1 MRAIRPVVT
10 KSQVVF
16 LPQQDTYTSTYR
28 PSDDLAGGRLTV
40 DLDAIAANWRTLSEH
55 LRDGAECAATVK
67 ANAYGTGLAETAER
81 LHQEGCRTFFV
92 ALPQE
97 ALHLREW
104 LADATIYVLD
114 GLFPGTAETYAA
126 ANLRPVLNS
135 VPELE
140 EWSAYCRATNT
151 KLPAAIHIDT
161 GMNRLGLSPDM
172 FAQVMAD
179 DYLTD
184 PFTPC
189 LLVSHLACGSTP
201 DHPLNR
207 IQLETFRS
215 ATAGFPAIP
224 KSLANSAGV
233 FLGPE
238 YHFDI
243 ARPGISLYGG
253 KALDPGAN
261 PMSPVVCVEAR
272 ILMVRDVAESETI
285 GYGGMETATR
295 TMRLAIVAAGYA
307 DGFMRRGGSSDKR
320 PGGFGWLDGHRL
332 PIVGRISMDMMALDV
347 TDVPETVARHGIFV
361 ELLGP
366 NVAASDLAI
375 YAETIDY
382 EYLTGLGRRFHRRYG
397 PLGNPEDRN

>member
-1 MRAIRPVVT
+1 M
-10 KSQVVF
+10 
-16 LPQQDTYTSTYR
+16 PQQDTNSPLS
-28 PSDDLAGGRLTV
+28 PSSDALAGGRLTI
-40 DLDAIAANWRTLSEH
+40 DLDAIAANWRTLSQQ
-55 LRDGAECAATVK
+55 LAGDAECAATVK
-67 ANAYGTGLAETAER
+67 ANAYGTGLAETSDR

-92 ALPQE
+92 ALPEE
-97 ALHLREW
+97 ALHLRET
-104 LADATIYVLD
+104 LPDVTIYVLD
-114 GLFPGTAETYAA
+114 GLFPGTAEIYAA
-126 ANLRPVLNS
+126 ANIRPVLNS
-135 VPELE
+135 VPEIE
-140 EWSAYCRATNT
+140 EWSAYCRAAKTA
-151 KLPAAIHIDT
+151 LPAAIHIDT
-161 GMNRLGLSPDM
+161 GMNRLGLLPDM

-179 DYLTD
+179 DFLTG

-207 IQLETFRS
+207 MQLDTFRA
-215 ATAGFPAIP
+215 ATADFHEIP

-233 FLGPE
+233 FLGPD

-253 KALDPGAN
+253 KALDPGTN
-261 PMSPVVCVEAR
+261 PMSPVVRVEAR
-272 ILMVRDVAESETI
+272 ILMVREVVESKTI
-285 GYGGMETATR
+285 GYGGVETATR

-307 DGFMRRGGSSDKR
+307 DGLLRRAGSSDKR

-332 PIVGRISMDMMALDV
+332 PIVGRISMDMLALDV
-347 TDVPETVARHGIFV
+347 TDVPETVARHGVFV

-382 EYLTGLGRRFHRRYG
+382 EYLTGLGRRFHRHYG
-397 PLGNPEDRN
+397 PLGNRQDDT